1 MKKSTEIDD
10 IKESLVFALEELG
23 GLAGSMQLA
32 TIATNAMNRMAENS
46 GAETATNLQRA
57 AKIGLPEIMDVQRN
71 CYRRIK
77 IVEDLLQSEV
87 VNLIRLTKEA
97 ADDERV

>member
-1 MKKSTEIDD
+1 MKESTEIDD
-10 IKESLVFALEELG
+10 IKESLTFALEELQ
-23 GLAGSMQLA
+23 GLAGSLQLA
-32 TIATNAMNRMAENS
+32 TIAANAMNRVAEKS
-46 GAETATNLQRA
+46 GEDTAKSLQRA